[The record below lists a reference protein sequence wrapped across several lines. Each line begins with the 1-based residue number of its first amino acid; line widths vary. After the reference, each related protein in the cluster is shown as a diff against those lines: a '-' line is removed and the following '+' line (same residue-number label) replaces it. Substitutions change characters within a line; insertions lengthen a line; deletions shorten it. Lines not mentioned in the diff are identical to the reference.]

1 VEAFV
6 ILAVAAGLSA
16 VVVWWATNL
25 PGPRP
30 RPKESRTPSADTRPL
45 QPEAEV
51 DDEPPPDRFVL
62 LPSDSIEPPDDR
74 PPPAVSLVRL
84 AVTITFFAALG
95 VGILAVLGLLVKSQL
110 DQYFTGL

>member
-1 VEAFV
+1 MEAFV

-16 VVVWWATNL
+16 VVVWWATNPPGAR
-25 PGPRP
+25 PGPRG
-30 RPKESRTPSADTRPL
+30 SRTPSAQARSP

-51 DDEPPPDRFVL
+51 DDEPGPGRFVL
-62 LPSDSIEPPDDR
+62 VPSDSIEPPDDR

-95 VGILAVLGLLVKSQL
+95 VGVLAVLGLLVKTQL
-110 DQYFTGL
+110 DHYFTGL